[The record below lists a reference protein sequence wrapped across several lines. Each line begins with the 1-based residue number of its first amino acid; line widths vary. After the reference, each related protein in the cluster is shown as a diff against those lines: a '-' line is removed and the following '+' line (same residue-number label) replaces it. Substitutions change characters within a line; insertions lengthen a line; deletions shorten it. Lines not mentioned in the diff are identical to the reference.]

1 MPKANQVNSMI
12 DTSLNDTREHL
23 GTLSKAKD
31 RPHVLD
37 DATIDR
43 VERVHTEQMN
53 YVDIYTQQIS
63 RWRTEKPSAAQ
74 ARELDRMEE
83 QNQQL
88 RGVTADVLALASQ
101 LQRHYRACL
110 GDERPGTRPSI
121 PSRQAI
127 FRPRLSPPTT
137 LRAIR
142 YRALLRRWAFDPHLD
157 LACQRSSSTYTS
169 LRRSVFSA
177 SPG

>member
-63 RWRTEKPSAAQ
+63 RWRTPSTPMIYWFRSYCSAPG
-74 ARELDRMEE
+74 
-83 QNQQL
+83 L
-88 RGVTADVLALASQ
+88 RGS
-101 LQRHYRACL
+101 
-110 GDERPGTRPSI
+110 
-121 PSRQAI
+121 
-127 FRPRLSPPTT
+127 
-137 LRAIR
+137 
-142 YRALLRRWAFDPHLD
+142 
-157 LACQRSSSTYTS
+157 
-169 LRRSVFSA
+169 
-177 SPG
+177 